1 MCFIAGSQ
9 IPQINFPFP
18 RGWSVP
24 HVKKNH
30 GDKSAILYSGR
41 SLSCRHVIAPYI
53 YEIRESECRA
63 TSTVCRRVSSARESL
78 EELLVYRR
86 TLSQL
91 SPPRRGGN
99 GPRSS
104 NYSKRGLFYSSLPNR
119 HGSSRDGDLEKVRK
133 AARRKRCRRGIAR
146 EGGGGKERVLGIRE
160 PLSYR
165 NGVARSQ
172 PFNELGQLTL
182 YAQSFPAFR
191 FYVNFNSLRRT
202 CSRKS
207 VFIDES
213 RAHTA
218 AEHSAKF
225 IHDHRIGID
234 EISSSHPPSPS
245 PCSFRPIVRIVI
257 PFKRFPTSVTPDS
270 ILPRR

>member
-1 MCFIAGSQ
+1 M
-9 IPQINFPFP
+9 
-18 RGWSVP
+18 
-24 HVKKNH
+24 
-30 GDKSAILYSGR
+30 
-41 SLSCRHVIAPYI
+41 
-53 YEIRESECRA
+53 
-63 TSTVCRRVSSARESL
+63 STE
-78 EELLVYRR
+78 
-86 TLSQL
+86 
-91 SPPRRGGN
+91 RRG
-99 GPRSS
+99 
-104 NYSKRGLFYSSLPNR
+104 
-119 HGSSRDGDLEKVRK
+119 
-133 AARRKRCRRGIAR
+133 
-146 EGGGGKERVLGIRE
+146 ERTGIRG

-213 RAHTA
+213 RPHTA

-234 EISSSHPPSPS
+234 EISSSHPPPPS

-257 PFKRFPTSVTPDS
+257 PFKRFPASVTLDS
-270 ILPRR
+270 ILPCR